1 MQQQIDCTYWES
13 EKIVELFTLLK
24 QNDNLTII
32 FSFDKKEEEMQT
44 EKLIGTY
51 LHRLGIPLHLRGYN
65 YIKYA
70 ILRCIQNPEELECIT
85 KMLYPNIA
93 EKYLTTS
100 GKVEHGI
107 RHAITK
113 AWEHKEEEIWLNI
126 FGSTPRNLNTK
137 PTNSQFIAAVADYIT
152 LYN

>member
-1 MQQQIDCTYWES
+1 MQQEINCTHWES
-13 EKIVELFTLLK
+13 EKIIELFTMLK

-32 FSFDKKEEEMQT
+32 FSFDKKDEEMHT

-51 LHRLGIPLHLRGYN
+51 LNRLGIPLHLRGYS

-70 ILRCIQNPEELECIT
+70 IMRCIDCPEELESIT
-85 KMLYPNIA
+85 KILYPNIA
-93 EKYLTTS
+93 GKYQTTS

-107 RHAITK
+107 RHAISK
-113 AWEHKEEEIWLNI
+113 AWEQKEEEIWHSI
-126 FGSTPRNLNTK
+126 FGYTHRNTGTK

-152 LYN
+152 LHN